1 MGREPFLRRCR
12 STFPCTTLTCAGVS
26 GITWYFYQ
34 LSPSEWYVTH
44 VLLTSPPFSG
54 KQASPAIRLACL
66 RRAASVRSEPG
77 SNSPWLFI
85 SPKADDFH
93 FNSNPFSSWKEPA
106 AYFLFPYLYA
116 ASCVYSPKKLFLSD
130 SLSGSTSDI
139 LQKGY
144 PADLTLSFP
153 SLTVLFKYLSPAYLP
168 ASDMTI
174 SYFHFLFQVPFEKKN
189 KKNAFFLNF
198 ITMIFQFFSI
208 KRHKKEKKK
217 VWQLPTFPQKQYHRR
232 KRAWLP
238 CSVWERVL
246 PLHYGH
252 QTFYYWKHEDNP
264 HATGC
269 YAGDAGF
276 SCLQS

>member
-12 STFPCTTLTCAGVS
+12 STFPCTTLTRAGVS

-34 LSPSEWYVTH
+34 LSPSEGYVTH
-44 VLLTSPPFSG
+44 VLLTSPPFSE

-93 FNSNPFSSWKEPA
+93 FSSNPFSSWKEPA

-153 SLTVLFKYLSPAYLP
+153 SLTVLFKYLSPAYLS

-174 SYFHFLFQVPFEKKN
+174 SYSFFICQQLFYIFFKFIFLDEFKWK
-189 KKNAFFLNF
+189 L
-198 ITMIFQFFSI
+198 
-208 KRHKKEKKK
+208 
-217 VWQLPTFPQKQYHRR
+217 L
-232 KRAWLP
+232 
-238 CSVWERVL
+238 
-246 PLHYGH
+246 
-252 QTFYYWKHEDNP
+252 YYNHLIID
-264 HATGC
+264 
-269 YAGDAGF
+269 
-276 SCLQS
+276 

>member
-12 STFPCTTLTCAGVS
+12 STFPCTTLTRTGVS

-34 LSPSEWYVTH
+34 LSPSEGYVTH

-54 KQASPAIRLACL
+54 KQASPTIRLACL

-93 FNSNPFSSWKEPA
+93 FSSNPFSSWKEPA

-139 LQKGY
+139 LQRGY
-144 PADLTLSFP
+144 PVDLTLSFP

-174 SYFHFLFQVPFEKKN
+174 SYSFFICQQLFYI
-189 KKNAFFLNF
+189 FFKF
-198 ITMIFQFFSI
+198 SYFF
-208 KRHKKEKKK
+208 
-217 VWQLPTFPQKQYHRR
+217 
-232 KRAWLP
+232 
-238 CSVWERVL
+238 
-246 PLHYGH
+246 
-252 QTFYYWKHEDNP
+252 
-264 HATGC
+264 
-269 YAGDAGF
+269 
-276 SCLQS
+276 